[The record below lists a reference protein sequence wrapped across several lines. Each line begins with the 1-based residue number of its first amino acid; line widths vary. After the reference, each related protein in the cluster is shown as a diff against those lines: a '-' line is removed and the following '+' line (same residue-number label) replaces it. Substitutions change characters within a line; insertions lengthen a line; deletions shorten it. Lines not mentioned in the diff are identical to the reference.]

1 VNKPFTGTELRR
13 VLGAFATGVTVVTT
27 VDRDGRPSGLTVN
40 SFSSV
45 SLDPPL
51 VLWSQSRT
59 APSHSVFQ
67 QADRFAVS
75 ILAADQ
81 IHVSERFSRKSTDKF
96 EGVRTIAGLGCIPLI
111 DGAAAHVE
119 CRSVVRY
126 PGGDHTIFIGEV
138 ERIHRSTRQ
147 PLLFGI
153 GRYLHADAF
162 DSPHPHM
169 NAIAMARQ
177 SAARLSLELG
187 ESTGVGV
194 WGNQGP
200 TIIGWWGETLA
211 LAMHLRAGFVL
222 PVLAS
227 ATGQALA
234 AFLPPARTELLLQS
248 EITDIAARGGLSG
261 TVVLHQVQELLAAVR
276 ACGLAMVLDSSTF
289 RTSYQT
295 DIDAISAPVLD
306 GDGEALAALT
316 IVAEAGR
323 LQGERGERA
332 GRALRAAAD
341 QIRQELKQCCPAAQ
355 HAATA

>member
-1 VNKPFTGTELRR
+1 MASAFTPAELRR

-27 VDRDGRPSGLTVN
+27 LDSDGRPCGLTVN

-51 VLWSQSRT
+51 VLWSQSCA
-59 APSHSVFQ
+59 APSYPVFR

-81 IHVSERFSRKSTDKF
+81 IHVSERFSRKSADKF
-96 EGVRTIAGLGCIPLI
+96 GGIATIEGLGGIPLI

-119 CRSVVRY
+119 CRSVVSY

-138 ERIHRSTRQ
+138 ERIDRSARQ
-147 PLLFGI
+147 PLLFGV
-153 GRYLHADAF
+153 GRYLHAEAF

-169 NAIAMARQ
+169 NAIALARQ

-200 TIIGWWGETLA
+200 TIVGWWGDTLA
-211 LAMHLRAGFVL
+211 LAMHLRVGFVL
-222 PVLAS
+222 PVLTS

-234 AFLPPARTELLLQS
+234 AFLPPAQTKQLLKL
-248 EITDIAARGGLSG
+248 EIADLATGNGTPEATIAQQAQA
-261 TVVLHQVQELLAAVR
+261 TLAAVR
-276 ACGLAMVLDSSTF
+276 AAGLATVLDSSAF
-289 RTSYQT
+289 RASYQT
-295 DIDAISAPVLD
+295 DIDAMSAPVLD
-306 GDGEALAALT
+306 GNGEAAAALT
-316 IVAEAGR
+316 VVAESGR
-323 LQGERGERA
+323 LQGSRGERV
-332 GRALRAAAD
+332 GRALRAAAAN
-341 QIRQELKQCCPAAQ
+341 IRQDLKQRRAAAQ
-355 HAATA
+355 TTTA